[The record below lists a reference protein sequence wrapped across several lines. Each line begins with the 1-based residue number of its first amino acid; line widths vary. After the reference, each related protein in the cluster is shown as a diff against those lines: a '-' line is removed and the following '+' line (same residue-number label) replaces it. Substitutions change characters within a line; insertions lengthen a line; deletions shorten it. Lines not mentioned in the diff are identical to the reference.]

1 MGALTPLIS
10 IITPAYNA
18 EKFIGETIK
27 SVQQQTYQNWELI
40 IVDDCSKDYTSVLVN
55 DYVKEDHRIRLI
67 KAPQNGGV
75 AKARNIGL
83 ENAKGDY
90 IAFVDSDDLWMP
102 EKLEKQLAYMQAS
115 GCVLSYTDFQ
125 KFNTTDGSLGKVMKC
140 PNKMR
145 ANDIL
150 KNTAIGCLTVMV
162 DKKQTGEF
170 RMPPLNH
177 TEDNCTWYHI
187 LKKTNQTAYNIG
199 EVLSLYRDGNA
210 SMTKNKGKSA
220 KQQWYT
226 YRGYFKFSRIKSAY
240 YFICY
245 AINAI
250 LRHF

>member
-1 MGALTPLIS
+1 MAKIS

-18 EKFIGETIK
+18 ENYICETIK
-27 SVQQQTYQNWELI
+27 SVQAQTYQDWELI
-40 IVDDCSKDYTSVLVN
+40 IVDDCSTDYTNVLAKE
-55 DYVKEDHRIRLI
+55 YAVKDPRIKVI

-83 ENAKGDY
+83 ENATGDF
-90 IAFVDSDDLWMP
+90 IAFVDSDDLWKP
-102 EKLEKQLAYMQAS
+102 EKLEKQLDFMKEK

-125 KFNTTDGSLGKVMKC
+125 KFNTTDGSLGKVMRC
-140 PNKMR
+140 PKKMR

-162 DKKQTGEF
+162 DKKRAGEF

-187 LKKTNQTAYNIG
+187 LKNTGQNAYNLG

-220 KQQWYT
+220 KQQWET
-226 YRGYFKFSRIKSAY
+226 YRCYFKFSRIKSAY
-240 YFICY
+240 YFTWY
-245 AINAI
+245 AINAV